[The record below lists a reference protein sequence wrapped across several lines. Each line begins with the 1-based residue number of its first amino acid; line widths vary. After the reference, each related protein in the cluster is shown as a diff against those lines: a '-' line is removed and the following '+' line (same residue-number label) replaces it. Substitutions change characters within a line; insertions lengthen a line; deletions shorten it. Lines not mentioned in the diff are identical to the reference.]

1 MDHQPIETKEEVPE
15 PTIGEHVSEVL
26 KPTAVKLTSEPI
38 TIPDMPKS
46 INVDWDE
53 VDKDRK
59 ATSEL
64 IKKIVPNPD
73 EEEIMEF

>member
-38 TIPDMPKS
+38 KIPDMPKS
-46 INVDWDE
+46 INVDWSKVKVPERDPISNPVPIDE
-53 VDKDRK
+53 
-59 ATSEL
+59 E
-64 IKKIVPNPD
+64 